1 MTDTISDEKVLFL
14 PNKKGV
20 VAILVLIFL
29 LAGIGI
35 RLLDFTDMP
44 LDFASTRQ
52 LHSLIMA
59 RGLYYQMD
67 TPDTRSMPQVLRSF
81 GINAGKAEPVIEPP
95 IMEHLVAYTYSI
107 IGGENIFVGRVY
119 SILFWVL
126 GGIPLFLMVRR
137 LISVNG
143 AFAALAFYLFTHFG
157 VYASRSFQP
166 DPMTVMF
173 ILWALYFQVRW
184 SQADTLKNGILAGV
198 FTGIAILVKAPSI
211 FFTGIPFAALVL
223 HKGFKYWIKNWKI
236 YLIAVL
242 AILPAFLFN
251 FLSATVGGKGGSIF
265 GARFFPQLWT
275 DYAWY
280 LSWLKML
287 KSVAGHFVL
296 LVSLF
301 GFFLISKK
309 ETRWFYGSLWLGY
322 LLFGFVFAYHISTH
336 NYYHLPLLP
345 IIAIGFGQV
354 FAMVYSRL
362 EAVNR
367 DWLNRILIVVLF
379 IFSYGLCLQ
388 RVRGSLIA
396 SDYRYDATY
405 WTELGKKIDRNASV
419 VALTQDYG
427 YRINYWGYIN
437 PTLWPTSEES
447 TIKNLQ
453 GATDPAFLQMFKE
466 LTAGKTIF
474 LVTIPGEF
482 ETQPQLKEYLFDNY
496 PYEQGDG
503 YYIFHLDRPLHPNS
517 DQG

>member
-1 MTDTISDEKVLFL
+1 MTENMSDEKVLFL
-14 PNKKGV
+14 KNKKG
-20 VAILVLIFL
+20 IVLILLILFL

-44 LDFASTRQ
+44 LDFAGTRQ
-52 LHSLIMA
+52 LHSLIMT
-59 RGLYYQMD
+59 RGFYYQMD
-67 TPDTRSMPQVLRSF
+67 TPDTTSMPQDLRSF

-95 IMEHLVAYTYSI
+95 LMEYLVAFIYSL
-107 IGGENIFVGRVY
+107 IGGENIFVGRIL
-119 SILFWVL
+119 SIFFWVI
-126 GGIPLFLMVRR
+126 GGIPLFLMARR

-166 DPMTVMF
+166 DPMMVMW

-184 SQADTLKNGILAGV
+184 SQEDSLKNGILAGV

-223 HKGFKYWIKNWKI
+223 RKGFKYWIKNWQV
-236 YLIAVL
+236 YLMAAL
-242 AILPAFLFN
+242 AILPAFLYN
-251 FLSATVGGKGGSIF
+251 FLSATVGGQGGSIF
-265 GARFFPQLWT
+265 GARFFPQLWI
-275 DYAWY
+275 DYKWY

-301 GFFLISKK
+301 GFFLISRK
-309 ETRWFYGSLWLGY
+309 ETRWFYGALWLGY
-322 LLFGFVFAYHISTH
+322 ALFSFVFAYHISTH
-336 NYYHLPLLP
+336 NYYHLPMLP
-345 IIAIGFGQV
+345 IIALGFGVV
-354 FAMVYSRL
+354 FSMVYSRL
-362 EAVNR
+362 EAVNK
-367 DWLNRILIVVLF
+367 DWLNRILIAALF
-379 IFSYGLCLQ
+379 VFSYALCLQ

-396 SDYRYDATY
+396 TDYRYEEVY
-405 WTELGKKIDRNASV
+405 WTELGNKIDRNASV
-419 VALTQDYG
+419 IALTQDYG

-453 GATDPAFLQMFKE
+453 GATDPAFQQMFKE

-482 ETQPQLKEYLFDNY
+482 ETQPELKEWLFGNY
-496 PYEQGDG
+496 RYDQGDG
-503 YYIFHLDRPLHPNS
+503 YYIFYLNEPLNSS